1 MPFADVA
8 ALALPAHAA
17 VAPVA
22 ATPWKTVTVRPGDT
36 IWHLALANHTTVQAI
51 VEKNR
56 LTARGSVIH
65 PGQKLLVPGR
75 PSATPAR
82 SAASTASTV
91 RPASTTATV
100 IHVVRAGETMSGI
113 AKRYGVSLTKLL
125 AANRL
130 PNAGL
135 IFVGQRISVPGA
147 KAPATPTPSAPK
159 PSTPTPSKPATG
171 PTTPS
176 GAGTIYVVK
185 AGDSM
190 SVIAQRYG
198 VSLTKL
204 LAANKLAD
212 AGRIYVGQKIVIPGT
227 VSAPAPTTPAPAPA
241 PAPGYQYPSKTA
253 QAVAESKAKLA
264 AMDVP
269 SRTDTAAMIRATATR
284 QGVDPKLALAIGYLE
299 SGWYQRA
306 VSYTNA
312 VGVMQLMP
320 VAQTW
325 ASQLAGR
332 TLDRYD
338 TQDNITGGV
347 LIIRALQASADSRE
361 QAIAGYYQGLYSVRT
376 KGMYEDTKR
385 YVANVMAVYD
395 RL

>member
-75 PSATPAR
+75 PSSTPTR
-82 SAASTASTV
+82 SATSAPTQA

-100 IHVVRAGETMSGI
+100 IHVVRSGETMSGI
-113 AKRYGVSLTKLL
+113 AKRYGVSLTRLL

-130 PNAGL
+130 ANTGL

-147 KAPATPTPSAPK
+147 KAPATPA
-159 PSTPTPSKPATG
+159 PSTPTPSTPAHST
-171 PTTPS
+171 PATPS
-176 GAGTIYVVK
+176 GAGSIYVVK

-190 SVIAQRYG
+190 SVIAQRHG

-212 AGRIYVGQKIVIPGT
+212 ASRIYVGQKIVIPGT

-269 SRTDTAAMIRATATR
+269 SRTDAAAMIRATATR

>member
-36 IWHLALANHTTVQAI
+36 LWHLAIAHHTTIQAI

-56 LTARGSVIH
+56 LTAGGSVIH

-75 PSATPAR
+75 PSSTPTRSATSTPAQ
-82 SAASTASTV
+82 A

-100 IHVVRAGETMSGI
+100 IHVVRSGETMSGI
-113 AKRYGVSLTKLL
+113 ATRYGVSLTKLL

-130 PNAGL
+130 ANAGL

-147 KAPATPTPSAPK
+147 GRPRRPATPAHLH
-159 PSTPTPSKPATG
+159 TG
-171 PTTPS
+171 D
-176 GAGTIYVVK
+176 AGRCAGSIYVVK

-190 SVIAQRYG
+190 SVIAQRHG

-212 AGRIYVGQKIVIPGT
+212 ASRIYVGQKIIIPGT
-227 VSAPAPTTPAPAPA
+227 VSAPAPATPAPAPTPRAGLPVPQQDRAGRRREQGEARRHGRAQPHRHRSDDPRDRDPPRRRPEARARHRLARVRAGTSA
-241 PAPGYQYPSKTA
+241 PSPTP
-253 QAVAESKAKLA
+253 
-264 AMDVP
+264 
-269 SRTDTAAMIRATATR
+269 
-284 QGVDPKLALAIGYLE
+284 
-299 SGWYQRA
+299 
-306 VSYTNA
+306 NA

-332 TLDRYD
+332 ALDRYD
-338 TQDNITGGV
+338 AQDNITGGV

-376 KGMYEDTKR
+376 KGLYEDTKS
-385 YVANVMAVYD
+385 YVANVLAIYD

>member
-8 ALALPAHAA
+8 ALALPAHSV

-22 ATPWKTVTVRPGDT
+22 TTPWKTVTVRPGDT
-36 IWHLALANHTTVQAI
+36 LWHLAITHRSTIHAI

-56 LTARGSVIH
+56 LGQGGALIH
-65 PGQKLLVPGR
+65 PGQKLLVPTR
-75 PSATPAR
+75 T
-82 SAASTASTV
+82 
-91 RPASTTATV
+91 
-100 IHVVRAGETMSGI
+100 SG
-113 AKRYGVSLTKLL
+113 
-125 AANRL
+125 
-130 PNAGL
+130 P
-135 IFVGQRISVPGA
+135 A
-147 KAPATPTPSAPK
+147 KAPKPGPVTPTRPAGTPK
-159 PSTPTPSKPATG
+159 PSAG
-171 PTTPS
+171 DTT
-176 GAGTIYVVK
+176 YVVRS
-185 AGDSM
+185 GDTM
-190 SVIAQRYG
+190 GAIAQRYG

-204 LAANKLAD
+204 LAANRMS
-212 AGRIYVGQKIVIPGT
+212 GTTVIFVGQKITVPGT
-227 VSAPAPTTPAPAPA
+227 GSASSPSTPSPAPTPP
-241 PAPGYQYPSKTA
+241 PGYQYPSKTA

-269 SRTDTAAMIRATATR
+269 SRTQTQAMIRATATR
-284 QGVDPKLALAIGYLE
+284 HGVDPKLALAIAWLE

-320 VAQTW
+320 VSQTW

-332 TLDRYD
+332 SLDRFD

-385 YVANVMAVYD
+385 YVASVLAVYD

>member
-22 ATPWKTVTVRPGDT
+22 ATPWTTVTVRPGDT
-36 IWHLALANHTTVQAI
+36 LWHLALAHHTTIRAI

-56 LTARGSVIH
+56 LTAGGSVIR

-75 PSATPAR
+75 ASSTPTRSATSTPAQ
-82 SAASTASTV
+82 A

-100 IHVVRAGETMSGI
+100 IHVVRSGETMSGI
-113 AKRYGVSLTKLL
+113 ATRYGVSLTKLL

-130 PNAGL
+130 ANAGL

-147 KAPATPTPSAPK
+147 KAPATAPPTPAH
-159 PSTPTPSKPATG
+159 STPATPGGVGS
-171 PTTPS
+171 
-176 GAGTIYVVK
+176 IYVVK
-185 AGDSM
+185 ADDSM
-190 SVIAQRYG
+190 SVIAQRHG

-212 AGRIYVGQKIVIPGT
+212 ASRIYVGQKIVIPGT
-227 VSAPAPTTPAPAPA
+227 VSAPAPATPAPAPA

-253 QAVAESKAKLA
+253 QAVAASKAKLA

-284 QGVDPKLALAIGYLE
+284 HGVDPKLALAIGWLE

-320 VAQTW
+320 VSQTW

-332 TLDRYD
+332 TLDRFD
-338 TQDNITGGV
+338 AQDNITGGV

-376 KGMYEDTKR
+376 KGLYEDTKK

>member
-1 MPFADVA
+1 MAFADVA

-17 VAPVA
+17 VAPVT
-22 ATPWKTVTVRPGDT
+22 ATPWTTVTVRPGDT
-36 IWHLALANHTTVQAI
+36 LWHLALAHRTTIRAI

-56 LTARGSVIH
+56 LTAGGSVIH

-75 PSATPAR
+75 PSSTPTR
-82 SAASTASTV
+82 SATSAPAQA

-100 IHVVRAGETMSGI
+100 IHVVRSGETMSGI

-130 PNAGL
+130 ANTGL

-147 KAPATPTPSAPK
+147 KAPATPA
-159 PSTPTPSKPATG
+159 PSTPTPSTPAHST
-171 PTTPS
+171 PATPS
-176 GAGTIYVVK
+176 GAGSIYVVK

-190 SVIAQRYG
+190 SVIAQRHG

-212 AGRIYVGQKIVIPGT
+212 ASRIYVGQKIVIPGT

-253 QAVAESKAKLA
+253 QAVAESKARLA
-264 AMDVP
+264 ATDVP

-284 QGVDPKLALAIGYLE
+284 HGVDPKLALAIGWLE

-320 VAQTW
+320 VSQTW

-376 KGMYEDTKR
+376 KGLYEDTKK

>member
-22 ATPWKTVTVRPGDT
+22 ATPWTTVTVRPGDT
-36 IWHLALANHTTVQAI
+36 LWHLALAHHTTIRAI

-56 LTARGSVIH
+56 LTAGGSVIH

-75 PSATPAR
+75 PSSTPTRSATSTPAQ
-82 SAASTASTV
+82 A

-100 IHVVRAGETMSGI
+100 IHVVRSGETMSGI
-113 AKRYGVSLTKLL
+113 ATRYGVSLTKLL

-130 PNAGL
+130 ANAGL

-147 KAPATPTPSAPK
+147 KAPATPAPPTPAH
-159 PSTPTPSKPATG
+159 STPATPGGVGS
-171 PTTPS
+171 
-176 GAGTIYVVK
+176 IYVVK
-185 AGDSM
+185 ADDSM
-190 SVIAQRYG
+190 SVIAQRHG

-212 AGRIYVGQKIVIPGT
+212 ASRIYVGQKIVIPGT
-227 VSAPAPTTPAPAPA
+227 VSAPAPATPAPAPA

-253 QAVAESKAKLA
+253 QAVAASKAKLA

-284 QGVDPKLALAIGYLE
+284 HGVDPKLALAIGWLE

-320 VAQTW
+320 VSQTW

-332 TLDRYD
+332 TLDRFD
-338 TQDNITGGV
+338 AQDNITGGV

-376 KGMYEDTKR
+376 KGLYEDTKK